1 MFHDLIN
8 LFYPKDCAIC
18 EEILTKNEHVIC
30 IKCLHELPVSNYH
43 LHNDNPVAKVFYG
56 RINLES
62 ATSLLLFHKKSNVQT
77 LIHQL
82 KYRGRKEIGGYL
94 GIWTGN
100 TLASVDNFKNIDII
114 IPVPLHKKKLK
125 SRGYNQVEDFG
136 KEIANVISAEY
147 IDNVLLKT
155 SFTATQTLKSR
166 LARWNNIEE
175 TFVVQNPE
183 LLKNKHVLLVD
194 DLITT
199 GATIEACANILAD
212 IPGIKISVVSMAFT
226 E

>member
-30 IKCLHELPVSNYH
+30 TMCLHELPVSNYH

-62 ATSLLLFHKKSNVQT
+62 ATSLLLFHKKGNVQT

-114 IPVPLHKKKLK
+114 IPVPLHNKKLK
-125 SRGYNQVEDFG
+125 SRGYNQVENFG

-175 TFVVQNPE
+175 TFIVQNPE

-199 GATIEACANILAD
+199 GATIEVCANILAD

>member
-30 IKCLHELPVSNYH
+30 TMCLHELPVSNYH

-62 ATSLLLFHKKSNVQT
+62 ATSLLLFHKKGNVQT

-114 IPVPLHKKKLK
+114 IPVPLHNKKLK

-175 TFVVQNPE
+175 TFIVQNPE

-199 GATIEACANILAD
+199 GATIEVCANILAD